1 VAELFADPTVLAGL
15 VVAVLVG
22 FGVGLLFWARTRR
35 EFASDVER
43 ATYTALHTMA
53 LASPPL
59 RDGLSAASATAAAP
73 HLRAL
78 LDCAAVAI
86 TTDDPVMLA
95 WDGEANH
102 HTGVVAEAAI
112 AVART
117 GRQQVLNQREMD
129 CGRADCPVRAVIV
142 SPLEVDGGIV
152 GTFAV
157 VSHRVPQAGLMRATA
172 EVARYISSQLE
183 LAELDES
190 RTRLAH
196 AEVRALRAQISPH
209 FVYNALTTISS
220 FVRTDP
226 EEARELLI
234 EFAEF
239 TRYSFRTAGEF
250 TTLAEELNNI
260 DRYLVLEKA
269 RFGDRLQVRL
279 QIAPEVL
286 PVVLPFLA
294 LQPLVENAVRHGL
307 AGQPEGG
314 IVSVIAEDAGA
325 DCLISVEDDG
335 VGMDPARLREEMKD
349 SHVSGAHVGLGNV
362 HDRLRAAF
370 GDECGLVVETG
381 PGAGTKVSMRVPK
394 FSRGVRAA
402 PVPPPPPPSANGSRP
417 LPPVVAS

>member
-1 VAELFADPTVLAGL
+1 
-15 VVAVLVG
+15 
-22 FGVGLLFWARTRR
+22 
-35 EFASDVER
+35 
-43 ATYTALHTMA
+43 
-53 LASPPL
+53 
-59 RDGLSAASATAAAP
+59 
-73 HLRAL
+73 
-78 LDCAAVAI
+78 
-86 TTDDPVMLA
+86 
-95 WDGEANH
+95 
-102 HTGVVAEAAI
+102 
-112 AVART
+112 
-117 GRQQVLNQREMD
+117 
-129 CGRADCPVRAVIV
+129 VIV

-157 VSHRVPQAGLMRATA
+157 VSHRAPQAGLIRATA
-172 EVARYISSQLE
+172 EIARYVSSQLE

-190 RTRLAH
+190 RSRLAT

-226 EEARELLI
+226 EEARELLL

-250 TTLAEELNNI
+250 TTLAEELTNI

-307 AGQPEGG
+307 AGKPDGG
-314 IVSVIAEDAGA
+314 TVSVVAEDAGA
-325 DCLISVEDDG
+325 ECVISVEDDG
-335 VGMDPARLREEMKD
+335 VGMDPVRLREEMND

-381 PGAGTKVSMRVPK
+381 RGAGTKVSMRVPK

-402 PVPPPPPPSANGSRP
+402 APPPSTSPSRSAP
-417 LPPVVAS
+417 SVTA